1 MELFDGVRMANAN
14 KSSVFNDRRSVGSE
28 KELDEYG
35 VWVKSESEE
44 FAVSGHNGSL
54 ESDFPPFKEKH
65 DSTLSTS
72 GGSPVAVVSGAETA
86 KSGSPNADVMLSA
99 ALLLKI
105 AEELALIK
113 AELSALKSELDRR
126 HSEGNVPVPPTPQPV
141 VDNLPAETDATNE
154 EAVTKDEVVEAD
166 FDVFGIDEAVGEVE
180 GEDSLGKEQPVGADS
195 SIEDEAEESE
205 FFDADKSAGKITLTS
220 DEMDLLGEDTSESVE
235 EMEDPFLADNQDQE
249 KIAFT
254 GDEINDI
261 LGSMEAP
268 AESALN
274 EAAKVE
280 EITFDDIPDEPIV
293 ESGPIEPK
301 SDESAPDEDITF
313 DDIPDEPIAESGPIE
328 PKSDESVLDENVTFD
343 INIESEEASASDDA
357 PVSETKSG
365 LDDEA
370 FDIGN
375 IEIDDDISET
385 PVDLDK
391 DGQDELKGETDD
403 TIEGFESE
411 VSFDE
416 ETFDIDTIE
425 IEDELPEKSIDLDDA
440 EADEPIA
447 LEPETA
453 DIAFDPFGSL
463 PDEDVTDDAEPVTLE
478 KDHDISAEDP
488 LAEADEPAPADEN
501 AKVEEDASFTDF
513 SVAEDSVFEDSFDDL
528 LDSTASVD
536 TSTEEIAGVEEAPG
550 TAFSAEEITE
560 AVPEAA
566 VNDSL
571 DETDIVGADADP
583 VLSQLL
589 DKDFPQLA
597 PAPEDTSY
605 LDDEKPLEFDEIPP
619 ESPEALVPPGENPDA
634 PEDIPPSAAENPA
647 LQGVPQKFKE
657 ELKTVLSYMDILLES
672 LPEEKIE
679 EFARSEHFEPYKKLF
694 KELGLA

>member
-14 KSSVFNDRRSVGSE
+14 KPSVFNDRRSIGSE
-28 KELDEYG
+28 EELDEYG

-44 FAVSGHNGSL
+44 FAVSGQDGSL
-54 ESDFPPFKEKH
+54 EGNFLPFKEKH

-72 GGSPVAVVSGAETA
+72 GGSPIAAAETV
-86 KSGSPNADVMLSA
+86 KSGPSNADVMLSA

-105 AEELALIK
+105 AEELASIK
-113 AELSALKSELDRR
+113 AELAALKRELDRR
-126 HSEGNVPVPPTPQPV
+126 HSEGNVPAPPPV
-141 VDNLPAETDATNE
+141 VDNLPAETG
-154 EAVTKDEVVEAD
+154 VTKAAEDEVVEAD
-166 FDVFGIDEAVGEVE
+166 FDDFGIDEAVSKGK
-180 GEDSLGKEQPVGADS
+180 DSPVNEQPVGADFS
-195 SIEDEAEESE
+195 EDEADESE

-235 EMEDPFLADNQDQE
+235 EMEDPFLADDQDQE

-261 LGSMEAP
+261 LGNMEAP
-268 AESALN
+268 AESALD
-274 EAAKVE
+274 EGLKVE

-293 ESGPIEPK
+293 EGGPIESRDAEEPK
-301 SDESAPDEDITF
+301 PDETVLGESVPDED
-313 DDIPDEPIAESGPIE
+313 
-328 PKSDESVLDENVTFD
+328 VTFD
-343 INIESEEASASDDA
+343 INIESEEAPASDDA

-365 LDDEA
+365 LDGEV

-375 IEIDDDISET
+375 IEIEDDIAET

-391 DGQDELKGETDD
+391 DGQDELKGDD

-416 ETFDIDTIE
+416 ESLDIDTIE
-425 IEDELPEKSIDLDDA
+425 IEDELPERPVDLDDA
-440 EADEPIA
+440 EADEPA
-447 LEPETA
+447 APEPETA

-478 KDHDISAEDP
+478 EERNTSVENA
-488 LAEADEPAPADEN
+488 LAEAGESAPADED
-501 AKVEEDASFTDF
+501 AQAEEDASFTDF
-513 SVAEDSVFEDSFDDL
+513 SVAEHAVFEDSYDDL
-528 LDSTASVD
+528 LDSAASVD
-536 TSTEEIAGVEEAPG
+536 ISAEETAEAEEAPG
-550 TAFSAEEITE
+550 AAFHAEEITE
-560 AVPEAA
+560 TMPDAA
-566 VNDSL
+566 VENRL
-571 DETDIVGADADP
+571 DKTDIVGADADP

-589 DKDFPQLA
+589 DEDFRQLV

-619 ESPEALVPPGENPDA
+619 ESPEALVPLGENPDA
-634 PEDIPPSAAENPA
+634 PEDILPSGAENPA
-647 LQGVPQKFKE
+647 LQGVPRKFKE